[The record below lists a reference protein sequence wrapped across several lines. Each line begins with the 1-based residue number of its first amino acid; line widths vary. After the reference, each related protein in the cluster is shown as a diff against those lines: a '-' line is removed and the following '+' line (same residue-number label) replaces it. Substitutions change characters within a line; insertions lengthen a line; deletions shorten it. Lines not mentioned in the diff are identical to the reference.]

1 MPDNAKAHY
10 ARARCLAR
18 LGRGAEAEAA
28 FRRTIELDP
37 SDPAPMNALARVLQ
51 EAGRAEEAESL
62 FRKAAQLDKKLRGAG
77 PGEIRFESPARKP
90 R

>member
-1 MPDNAKAHY
+1 
-10 ARARCLAR
+10 
-18 LGRGAEAEAA
+18 
-28 FRRTIELDP
+28 
-37 SDPAPMNALARVLQ
+37 MNALARVLQ

-62 FRKAAQLDKKLRGAG
+62 FRKAAQLDKKLRSAG